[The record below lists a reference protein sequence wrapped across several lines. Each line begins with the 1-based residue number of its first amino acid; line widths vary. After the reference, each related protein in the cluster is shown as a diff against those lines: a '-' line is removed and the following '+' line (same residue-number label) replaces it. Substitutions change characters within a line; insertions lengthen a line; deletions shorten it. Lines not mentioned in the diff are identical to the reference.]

1 MMGPRE
7 DEVAIGG
14 GQRALSACLLIVWTT
29 AQHDLWQD
37 EPVAPAANRHAHAR
51 CRYGFAA
58 RQANSHCACATPGTH
73 FYDARMLVTGDPQCM
88 PHRLAS
94 WLRGSVAQPPMQ
106 YRPRAAKRI
115 TPGSSNACSNG
126 TP

>member
-1 MMGPRE
+1 MGPRK

-14 GQRALSACLLIVWTT
+14 GPHALSACLLIVWTT
-29 AQHDLWQD
+29 AQHDLWPD
-37 EPVAPAANRHAHAR
+37 EPVAPAANHRAHAR
-51 CRYGFAA
+51 SRYGFAA
-58 RQANSHCACATPGTH
+58 SPANSHGACAPPGTR

-106 YRPRAAKRI
+106 PRPHVAKHV
-115 TPGSSNACSNG
+115 TTGSSNACNNA